1 MGAVGCESSREW
13 RLGFKERFA
22 RMEKWKIPPQKVAKG
37 VGGRH
42 PAAGTW
48 YNSISGVISAS
59 FPPPPPCQKLFA
71 FLPHPTQCSVTEGL
85 SM

>member
-37 VGGRH
+37 VGEGTLLQV
-42 PAAGTW
+42 PGTIASAG
-48 YNSISGVISAS
+48 
-59 FPPPPPCQKLFA
+59 
-71 FLPHPTQCSVTEGL
+71 
-85 SM
+85 